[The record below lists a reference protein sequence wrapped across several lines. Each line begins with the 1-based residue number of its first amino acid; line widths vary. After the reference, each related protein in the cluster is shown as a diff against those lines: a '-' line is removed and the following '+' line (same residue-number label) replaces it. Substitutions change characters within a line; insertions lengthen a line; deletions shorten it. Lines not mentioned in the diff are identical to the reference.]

1 MTENKGQTTIDLAL
15 AVFLFLAGVLVIVG
29 FGGGVFFADDV
40 DRTDTTP
47 TADII
52 QQELT
57 QDILTTE
64 RNTELSPTE
73 VEAFF
78 TPDEP
83 IDNSTNPF
91 SIQLDDNIEVQITIE
106 ATEATPPILADE
118 FENDEITRGNDPG
131 PARTSVEQRA
141 VLDGKPVLI
150 TVTVWVQPE

>member
-1 MTENKGQTTIDLAL
+1 MRENKGQTTIDLAL
-15 AVFLFLAGVLVIVG
+15 AVFFFLGAVLIIVG
-29 FGGGVFFADDV
+29 VGSTVFFADGV
-40 DRTDTTP
+40 DRTDKTP

-78 TPDEP
+78 TPDDP
-83 IDNSTNPF
+83 INNSTNPF
-91 SIQLDDNIEVQITIE
+91 SIQLDDNIEAQITIE
-106 ATEATPPILADE
+106 ATETTPPILEDE
-118 FENDEITRGNDPG
+118 FENGELTRGDEPG

-141 VLDGKPVLI
+141 VLDGNPVVI